1 MTVDAEGVIT
11 AKKTISIIFGAS
23 AERYAIW
30 LILIRISDINGTRS
44 ILRKVTKYTLLL
56 PKTYFKSIP
65 AKTMH
70 VTIML
75 AGPIILPTEPIVSL
89 ISCGR

>member
-23 AERYAIW
+23 AERYAIMAD
-30 LILIRISDINGTRS
+30 LNKNKRYQRNQKHPEKGNKIH
-44 ILRKVTKYTLLL
+44 LLL
-56 PKTYFKSIP
+56 AKTFFKSIP
-65 AKTMH
+65 ANSMP

-89 ISCGR
+89 IS

>member
-44 ILRKVTKYTLLL
+44 ILRKTF
-56 PKTYFKSIP
+56 FKSIP
-65 AKTMH
+65 AKSMP

>member
-1 MTVDAEGVIT
+1 VTVDAEGVIT

-44 ILRKVTKYTLLL
+44 ILRKVTNMEK
-56 PKTYFKSIP
+56 P
-65 AKTMH
+65 AHSRNDKQQN
-70 VTIML
+70 
-75 AGPIILPTEPIVSL
+75 
-89 ISCGR
+89 